1 MRGAEGMYLC
11 SKWAE
16 RGKTRSD
23 VSHAWETL
31 ERRMHSRLGMMKVI
45 LQKNKKDSIFEISRL
60 TKKEACQ
67 EMVLMMM
74 TLIKRRMR

>member
-31 ERRMHSRLGMMKVI
+31 ERRMHSRLRMMKVI
-45 LQKNKKDSIFEISRL
+45 LQKNKKDSIFEKSRL
-60 TKKEACQ
+60 TK
-67 EMVLMMM
+67 
-74 TLIKRRMR
+74 

>member
-31 ERRMHSRLGMMKVI
+31 ERRMHSRLRMMKVI

-60 TKKEACQ
+60 TKKEASQ

>member
-31 ERRMHSRLGMMKVI
+31 ERRMHSRLRMMKVI

-60 TKKEACQ
+60 TKKGACQ

>member
-31 ERRMHSRLGMMKVI
+31 ERRMHSRLRMVKVI
-45 LQKNKKDSIFEISRL
+45 LQKNKKKNLAYLRS
-60 TKKEACQ
+60 Q
-67 EMVLMMM
+67 G
-74 TLIKRRMR
+74 